1 MTTSNITRAG
11 AEVHKVNGEDKHEL
25 LGVVVAL
32 YNKDSR
38 FFCSVVAPDS
48 TFTRYFFCFVLIVNY
63 VCRVRDPT
71 KPPYEIK
78 ANLAAPPDL
87 ATQQKIRAHLAS
99 RESIG
104 EVVEVPA
111 PGPPGTPTSK
121 DVSQQSDSDPFQTPG
136 QATPSSAVQSRSGR
150 TLKQPA
156 KFSPSKLI
164 FDAAAKR
171 RLRQALS
178 GEEKKTDT
186 LNPNDGAGEEEGSES
201 ESKTSRRGKRPRS
214 TGGIRPK
221 GYEDLAREAKRQR
234 ALEKAR
240 LAKEKNS
247 TKSDTTSSS
256 EDTESDES
264 SSESEEDTLDAKKNG
279 FQQDGGTNKN
289 ETVVP
294 AKESKTSRGRTK
306 KVPAAA
312 ADGQLEVA
320 FREVGPRGQGSTINL
335 AQIAMQFENM
345 DKLRALIR
353 GRDPVPTVLPPAPP
367 PKTPDT
373 KEEKLSMKEMFTM
386 FTDFARAVR
395 EPALTGPAAAQG
407 TAPAA
412 APPAPAPSVAPPP
425 PPPGPPAVTPVAA
438 SPLTIENFVA
448 LMQAFQQ
455 NLK

>member
-1 MTTSNITRAG
+1 MISSNITRVG
-11 AEVHKVNGEDKHEL
+11 AEVHKVNAEDKHEL

-38 FFCSVVAPDS
+38 FYCSVMAPDS
-48 TFTRYFFCFVLIVNY
+48 TFTRYFVFFVLIVNY

-71 KPPYEIK
+71 KPPYEIR

-87 ATQQKIRAHLAS
+87 ATQQKILAHLAS

-111 PGPPGTPTSK
+111 PPGTPKSM
-121 DVSQQSDSDPFQTPG
+121 DASQQSDSDPFQTPG

-150 TLKQPA
+150 TLKQTT

-164 FDAAAKR
+164 FDEAAKR

-178 GEEKKTDT
+178 EEEKKAES
-186 LNPNDGAGEEEGSES
+186 LKLNDGAGEGEGSES
-201 ESKTSRRGKRPRS
+201 ESKKNRRGKRPRS

-234 ALEKAR
+234 AAEKAR
-240 LAKEKNS
+240 LAKEKNN
-247 TKSDTTSSS
+247 TNSDTTSSS

-264 SSESEEDTLDAKKNG
+264 SSESEEDPLEADMNG
-279 FQQDGGTNKN
+279 FQQDKKTKKN

-312 ADGQLEVA
+312 ADGRVA
-320 FREVGPRGQGSTINL
+320 FREVGSRGQGSTINL
-335 AQIAMQFENM
+335 AQIAMQFDNM

-353 GRDPVPTVLPPAPP
+353 GKDPVPTVLPPVPP
-367 PKTPDT
+367 PKNPDT

-395 EPALTGPAAAQG
+395 EPVVAGSAAAQV

-412 APPAPAPSVAPPP
+412 APPATASSVPPP
-425 PPPGPPAVTPVAA
+425 PPPPPAVAPVAA